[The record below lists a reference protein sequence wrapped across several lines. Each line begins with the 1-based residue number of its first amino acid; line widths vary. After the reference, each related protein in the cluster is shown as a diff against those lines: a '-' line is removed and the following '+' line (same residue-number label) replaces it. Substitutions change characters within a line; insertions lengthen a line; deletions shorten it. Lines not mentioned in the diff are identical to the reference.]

1 MDDELIHILCQI
13 DRIFDCIINCNYKR
27 IDDMVRYHSLIK
39 NDNYMDDLDYN
50 DEIMIVKEEYLF
62 QLNELITYARALKD
76 KLEND

>member
-13 DRIFDCIINCNYKR
+13 DRIFDCIINWNYKR